1 MSDMKQK
8 MDDQIKADLHPL
20 EHSGEIFHFD
30 EYLYRT
36 QADIIK
42 DQIRAYALE
51 FMAMA
56 LTSDDPQF
64 TREIIN
70 KIEQTMY
77 FIDIE
82 EIFESL

>member
-1 MSDMKQK
+1 MIQT
-8 MDDQIKADLHPL
+8 L

-30 EYLYRT
+30 EYSYRT
-36 QADIIK
+36 QTDIIK

-51 FMAMA
+51 FTAMA

-64 TREIIN
+64 TCEIIN
-70 KIEQTMY
+70 KIEQAFY
-77 FIDIE
+77 FADIE